1 MKYKYRND
9 KHVIL
14 HGIPPGE
21 IKEFNEKIEG
31 GGITFMNDASEEDE
45 QKPSLLQGKKIKTVK
60 TIRGGE

>member
-21 IKEFNEKIEG
+21 TRSFDEKIEG
-31 GGITFMNDASEEDE
+31 GGITLMNPSSEESE
-45 QKPSLLQGKKIKTVK
+45 EKTRKVKSVK
-60 TIRGGE
+60 TIKGGGD